1 MSWVA
6 ITVPLVLNWISKMSD
21 TQKPFAVFDIDGTLI
36 RWQLYHAVVQKL
48 ASAGHLG
55 PDARLTLRNARMKWK
70 NREHKEAFHD
80 YERTL
85 IQTYE
90 DALPTLKPDD
100 FDNYVEEVIT
110 EYKDQV
116 YTYTR
121 DLIKNLKAKGYVLL
135 AISGSHQELVR
146 AIAQHYGFDDYV
158 GTNYN
163 RTTESFSG
171 DKQLGSADKKSILQ
185 KLIAKH
191 SLAKEGSIAVG
202 DSLSDATMMELVEQ
216 PIAFNP
222 DQKLYDR
229 AHSESWK
236 IVVERK
242 NVIYEM
248 EPHGTTYLLA

>member
-1 MSWVA
+1 M
-6 ITVPLVLNWISKMSD
+6 KR
-21 TQKPFAVFDIDGTLI
+21 PFAVFDIDGTLI

-55 PDARLTLRNARMKWK
+55 PDALKTLHDARMRWK
-70 NREHKEAFHD
+70 TREHKEAFHE

-90 DALPTLKPDD
+90 DALPNLKPTD
-100 FDNYVEEVIT
+100 FDTYVEEVIN

-121 DLIKNLKAKGYVLL
+121 DLIRSLKQKDYMLL
-135 AISGSHQELVR
+135 AISGSHEELVR
-146 AIAQHYGFDDYV
+146 AIALHYGFDDYV
-158 GTNYN
+158 GTQYD
-163 RTTESFSG
+163 RTTHAFSG
-171 DKQLGSADKKSILQ
+171 EKQLGSADKKSILQ

-191 SLAKEGSIAVG
+191 NLQTKDSIAVG
-202 DSLSDATMMELVEQ
+202 DSLSDAAMMEIVDY

-229 AHSESWK
+229 ARESSWK
-236 IVVERK
+236 IVIERK

-248 EPHGTTYLLA
+248 EPHGTTYVLA

>member
-1 MSWVA
+1 MKR
-6 ITVPLVLNWISKMSD
+6 N
-21 TQKPFAVFDIDGTLI
+21 FAVFDIDGTLI

-55 PDARLTLRNARMKWK
+55 PDALKTLHNARMRWK

-90 DALPTLKPDD
+90 DALPNLKPQD
-100 FDNYVEEVIT
+100 FDTYVEQVIT

-121 DLIKNLKAKGYVLL
+121 DLIQSLKNQGYFLL

-146 AIAQHYGFDDYV
+146 AIANHYGFDDYV
-158 GTNYN
+158 GTQYD
-163 RTTESFSG
+163 RTTNAFSG
-171 DKQLGSADKKSILQ
+171 KKQLGSADKKSILQ
-185 KLIAKH
+185 QLIAKH
-191 SLAKEGSIAVG
+191 SLSTKDSVAVG
-202 DSLSDATMMELVEQ
+202 DSLSDAAMMELVEQ

-229 AHSESWK
+229 ARSESWK

>member
-1 MSWVA
+1 M
-6 ITVPLVLNWISKMSD
+6 KR
-21 TQKPFAVFDIDGTLI
+21 PFAAFDIDGTLI

-55 PDARLTLRNARMKWK
+55 PDALATLHDARMRWK
-70 NREHKEAFHD
+70 NRENKEAFHE

-90 DALPTLKPDD
+90 DALPHLKPAD
-100 FDNYVEEVIT
+100 FDAYVEQVIN

-121 DLIKNLKAKGYVLL
+121 DLITSLKHRGYMLL
-135 AISGSHQELVR
+135 AISGSHEELVR
-146 AIAQHYGFDDYV
+146 AIAHHYGFDDYV
-158 GTNYN
+158 GTQYD
-163 RTTESFSG
+163 RTAHAFSG
-171 DKQLGSADKKSILQ
+171 QKQLGSADKKSILQ
-185 KLIAKH
+185 RLITTHGLQTKD
-191 SLAKEGSIAVG
+191 SIAVG
-202 DSLSDATMMELVEQ
+202 DSLSDAAMMEIVDN

-229 AHSESWK
+229 ARESSWK
-236 IVVERK
+236 IVIERK

>member
-1 MSWVA
+1 MKR
-6 ITVPLVLNWISKMSD
+6 N
-21 TQKPFAVFDIDGTLI
+21 FAVFDIDGTLI

-55 PDARLTLRNARMKWK
+55 PDALKTLHEARMRWK

-90 DALPTLKPDD
+90 DALPNLKPQD
-100 FDNYVEEVIT
+100 FDTYVEQVIT

-121 DLIKNLKAKGYVLL
+121 DLIQSLKNQGYFLL

-146 AIAQHYGFDDYV
+146 AIAMHYGFDDYV
-158 GTNYN
+158 GTQYD
-163 RTTESFSG
+163 RTTNAFSG
-171 DKQLGSADKKSILQ
+171 KKQLGSADKKSILQ
-185 KLIAKH
+185 RLIAKH
-191 SLAKEGSIAVG
+191 SLSTKDSVAVG
-202 DSLSDATMMELVEQ
+202 DSLSDAAMMELVEQ

-229 AHSESWK
+229 ARSESWK